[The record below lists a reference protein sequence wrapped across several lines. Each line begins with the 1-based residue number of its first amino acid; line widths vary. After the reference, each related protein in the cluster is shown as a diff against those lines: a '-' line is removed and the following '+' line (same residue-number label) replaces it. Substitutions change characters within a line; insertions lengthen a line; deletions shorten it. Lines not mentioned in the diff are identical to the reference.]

1 MPRVRSS
8 YVLGLGGVRFKL
20 GLTTPHLG
28 ENFSTGLSPEN
39 KIEDMSDNLNVL
51 LEYDLKLV

>member
-1 MPRVRSS
+1 MSPVRSS

-28 ENFSTGLSPEN
+28 ENFSTGLSPGNE
-39 KIEDMSDNLNVL
+39 IEDMFDNLNVC
-51 LEYDLKLV
+51 LEYALNSV

>member
-1 MPRVRSS
+1 MSQVRSS

-28 ENFSTGLSPEN
+28 ENFSTGLSPGNE
-39 KIEDMSDNLNVL
+39 IEDMFDNLNVWFG
-51 LEYDLKLV
+51 V